1 MRVLLILPDTKG
13 SLDVYKPSSISK
25 ILRFFYPGVDAGS
38 RVLLPPLGLL
48 TIAAC
53 TPEHIDIEIID
64 EKVNGRVNLSNDADL
79 IGISIFAHTA
89 RRGYEIAD
97 QFRKKGHKVVLG
109 GFHASFMI
117 KEALEHADA
126 VVVGEAE
133 PVWGQML
140 EDAHAGRLKRIYNGN
155 SLLALKHTPFPRF
168 DEIDMKRYMLKH
180 VIQATRGCP
189 FDCDF
194 CSVAAFFGGTFRVKP
209 VEQVLHELGP
219 LNEGEW
225 ICFVDDNIVG
235 SPRYAADLFKALIP
249 LKIRWIAQSS
259 ITIADDKE
267 LLKLAAESG
276 CACLLIGIETVEPAN
291 VAYMGG
297 KIKLDRLE
305 EQLGRVHEAGIGIN
319 GTFILGLDGDTLETF
334 EKTASFCINN
344 YIELPSFMVFNPIP
358 GTPMFN
364 QMRQDGRLRV
374 DGYREY
380 EALLFRRKIFYT
392 LRGISETDFYE
403 GFDRMCRMTYS
414 YTNILRRNMKYRT
427 SFKEFLYGNF
437 VWRQCDLQLG
447 RRSLAKHEPLE
458 I

>member
-13 SLDVYKPSSISK
+13 SFDVYKPSYISK
-25 ILRFFYPGVDAGS
+25 ILRFFYPGFDPGS
-38 RVLLPPLGLL
+38 RVFLPPLGLL

-53 TPEHIDIEIID
+53 TPQHIDIEIID
-64 EKVNGRVNLSNDADL
+64 EKVNGRVNSNNDADL
-79 IGISIFAHTA
+79 VGISIFAHTA

-109 GFHASFMI
+109 GFHVSFMI

-133 PVWGQML
+133 PVWGEML
-140 EDAHAGRLKRIYNGN
+140 EDARAGRLKRIYDGN
-155 SLLALKHTPFPRF
+155 SSLPLKHTPFPRF
-168 DEIDMKRYMLKH
+168 DEIDMNHYILKH

-189 FDCDF
+189 FHCDF

-219 LNEGEW
+219 LNEGEL

-249 LKIRWIAQSS
+249 LKIRWMGQSS

-276 CACLLIGIETVEPAN
+276 CFGLLIGIETVEPAN
-291 VAYMGG
+291 IAYMGG

-305 EQLGRVHEAGIGIN
+305 EQLGRIHEAGIGIN

-334 EKTASFCINN
+334 EKTANFCINN
-344 YIELPSFMVFNPIP
+344 YIEMPSFMVLNPIP

-364 QMRQDGRLRV
+364 QMRQEGRLRV

-392 LRGISETDFYE
+392 LRGMSETDFYE

-414 YTNILRRNMKYRT
+414 YKNIVRRNMKYRI
-427 SFKEFLYGNF
+427 SFKDALYGNF

-447 RRSLAKHEPLE
+447 RRSLAKHESLE
-458 I
+458 F